1 MFPLL
6 FPAVYYVILVL
17 RHVFFCTEPL
27 SYEMNRLYTTGDVA
41 QVLLPAEVC
50 FSRHRDELGYPFGGF
65 PRSPTFIPREEAGF
79 LVVGAWAPK

>member
-1 MFPLL
+1 MFFLHWTIEL
-6 FPAVYYVILVL
+6 W
-17 RHVFFCTEPL
+17 E
-27 SYEMNRLYTTGDVA
+27 ERLYTTGDVA

-65 PRSPTFIPREEAGF
+65 PRSPAFIPREEAGF